1 MTMNL
6 PEFFARVEETLLARF
21 REAGFVS
28 HPGDKGDNREEIL
41 REFLQKHLP
50 SKYGVLKG
58 EVITGSG
65 GHSHS
70 ADIVIYDA
78 LNAPVLYKANT
89 AVIPVESVY
98 GIIEVKSSLSKAEL
112 LDTTAK
118 IQAFKSLAPRDLSV
132 IQTREYLTVHRRSRP
147 FGVVLGYQ
155 LADNS
160 LESLSENWAAENTRI
175 HDVNYFA
182 NVIAVLGSGLL
193 RYEVVNLS
201 RGTKE
206 LLVDTD
212 HFVSVVL
219 TAQKRARNSEPSDEI
234 VLRIVKEAAA
244 DRTFGRL
251 FVYLLIMLERMK
263 LSVPDLGRY
272 LDPSLPHLIAR
283 ES

>member
-1 MTMNL
+1 MNL

-21 REAGFVS
+21 RESGFVS
-28 HPGDKGDNREEIL
+28 HPGDKGENREEIL
-41 REFLQKHLP
+41 REFLLQHLP
-50 SKYGVLKG
+50 KKYGVLKG
-58 EVITGSG
+58 EIITPAGERT
-65 GHSHS
+65 HS
-70 ADIVIYDA
+70 ADIIIYDA
-78 LNAPVLYKANT
+78 LSAPVLYRGKT
-89 AVIPVESVY
+89 AVVPIESVY

-118 IQAFKSLAPRDLSV
+118 IEAFKKLVPLDLSV
-132 IQTREYLTVHRRSRP
+132 IQTREYFTVHRPSRP
-147 FGVVLGYQ
+147 FGIALGYQ
-155 LADNS
+155 LAGNS
-160 LESLSENWAAENTRI
+160 LDSLAENWMAENARI

-193 RYEVVNLS
+193 RYEVVNLN

-212 HFVSVVL
+212 QFVNLVL
-219 TAQKRARNSEPSDEI
+219 TAQKRAANNETSDEV
-234 VLRIVKEAAA
+234 VLRIAKEAAA
-244 DRTFGRL
+244 ERTLGRV

-272 LDPSLPHLIAR
+272 LDPDLPNMITR